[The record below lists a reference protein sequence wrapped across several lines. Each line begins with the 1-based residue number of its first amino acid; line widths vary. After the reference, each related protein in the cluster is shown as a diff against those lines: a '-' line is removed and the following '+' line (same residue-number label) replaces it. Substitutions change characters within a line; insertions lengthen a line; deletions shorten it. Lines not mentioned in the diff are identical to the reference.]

1 MINSIEYRDERIR
14 IKLPKQL
21 RQQRSQ
27 RFFRGNLVRGKPESQ
42 VMVAIDLDLNEA
54 QRKVYLEPE
63 ERQPAVLPAGYEV
76 LRSGPCNF
84 GEGGREFFSSS
95 EIFDKGYIL
104 YTWEVLYRL
113 QGCYVMLSIMG
124 GGSRESFENMATEI
138 ITSLTLLPPSQT
150 EKSPSASAR
159 SAIKNVKLGGLRA
172 KEKARLANALESL
185 PEDLKYLRD
194 PILAI
199 ADEDQDLLG
208 CGEADTTLL
217 AEALQQQ
224 AASRLSGFAT
234 AQAEELEKWLKG
246 ISATD
251 ETWASPVWFVLAFMM
266 GYDMFGGEQ
275 QV

>member
-1 MINSIEYRDERIR
+1 MVEFVEYSDEKIR
-14 IKLPKQL
+14 VKLPKQL

-42 VMVAIDLDLNEA
+42 VIVAIDLDLNEA

-113 QGCYVMLSIMG
+113 QGRYVMLSIMG
-124 GGSRESFENMATEI
+124 GGSRESFESMATEI
-138 ITSLTLLPPSQT
+138 ITSLTLLSPSQT
-150 EKSPSASAR
+150 EKSPSTSAR
-159 SAIKNVKLGGLRA
+159 SAIKNVKRGGLRA

-199 ADEDQDLLG
+199 AAEDQDLLG

-224 AASRLSGFAT
+224 AASCPSGFAT
-234 AQAEELEKWLKG
+234 AQAEELEKWLKS

-251 ETWASPVWFVLAFMM
+251 EVWASPVWFVLAFLM
-266 GYDMFGGEQ
+266 GYDMFGEEQ